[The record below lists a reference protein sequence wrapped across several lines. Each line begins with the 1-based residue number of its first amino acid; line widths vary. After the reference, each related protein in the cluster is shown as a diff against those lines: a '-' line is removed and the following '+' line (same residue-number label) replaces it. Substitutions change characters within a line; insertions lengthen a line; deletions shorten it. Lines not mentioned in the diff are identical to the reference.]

1 MRTSSTYLTPPSNAV
16 EQRHSH
22 TQYYYATSQP
32 QGDWDRSGCSS
43 RSVCWRSKPANR
55 ALRSRNNIPISL
67 SPTEPRSANTQI
79 YLRIAVLILK
89 KTKQLLKNNGT
100 YSVTFTVVIL
110 HKAGNIHYRCFS
122 SNQPANVHWSTS
134 TCPLTTPTKS
144 HPHKFNYC
152 DFLCDTISTRKIR
165 KSKVYAKHYS
175 ITVAKPV
182 S

>member
-1 MRTSSTYLTPPSNAV
+1 MPLSS
-16 EQRHSH
+16 
-22 TQYYYATSQP
+22 
-32 QGDWDRSGCSS
+32 G
-43 RSVCWRSKPANR
+43 
-55 ALRSRNNIPISL
+55 IPIL
-67 SPTEPRSANTQI
+67 STTTRLPSHKETGIGAVATREANESVKRVLEKQAGQQSAKKQKRHTNFSVTDRAEIGQ
-79 YLRIAVLILK
+79 YADILTDTGTHPE

-100 YSVTFTVVIL
+100 YSATFTVVIL

-122 SNQPANVHWSTS
+122 RNQPTNVHWSTS